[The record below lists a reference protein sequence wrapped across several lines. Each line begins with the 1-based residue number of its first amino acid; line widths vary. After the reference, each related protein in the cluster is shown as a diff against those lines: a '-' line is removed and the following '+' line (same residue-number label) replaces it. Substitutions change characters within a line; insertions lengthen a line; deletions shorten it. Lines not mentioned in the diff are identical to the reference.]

1 MSESIETW
9 EAACAEF
16 QRKADSRRIV
26 EVNER
31 DLRRERVGLTLCLL
45 AFVATIFVLTIPR

>member
-9 EAACAEF
+9 TSACAEF

-45 AFVATIFVLTIPR
+45 AFVVTIFVLTIPR